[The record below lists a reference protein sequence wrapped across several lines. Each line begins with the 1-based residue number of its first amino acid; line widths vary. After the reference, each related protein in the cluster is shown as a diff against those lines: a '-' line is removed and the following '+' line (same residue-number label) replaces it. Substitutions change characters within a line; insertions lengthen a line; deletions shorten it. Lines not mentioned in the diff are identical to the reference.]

1 MHPLA
6 FCPGVSAFGII
17 HYYIH
22 GLYYLD
28 IVTIIHYNRQQG
40 NMFERI
46 LLPLDGSELA
56 ETVLPY
62 GEELARRLGSELIL
76 FHVHAP
82 ERQQYECIHRMYLD
96 RLAEAVAHNIR
107 KGHPEGTEGKVTT
120 IVAAGEPVEDIC
132 KLVEENNIGLIIMT
146 AVSASGLRVGKMLG
160 GVTDHVCRAVPI
172 PVMLIRPQALE
183 RVGDKGQLIN
193 HILIPLDGSDLSRL
207 ALPVGEELATKLK
220 ASMTLFQMAHIVV
233 PYDDATDNL
242 RLYGR
247 LTDEVEDRVRAEM
260 IALQAELKEKGL
272 NVTQVVV
279 TVGLSAAEQIIEVS
293 KSAGADLVVMST
305 HGRSGL
311 RRWVFGS
318 VAERVLRH
326 LEIPLLLVHARAG

>member
-1 MHPLA
+1 
-6 FCPGVSAFGII
+6 
-17 HYYIH
+17 
-22 GLYYLD
+22 
-28 IVTIIHYNRQQG
+28 
-40 NMFERI
+40 MFEKI

-56 ETVLPY
+56 EVALPY
-62 GEELARRLGSELIL
+62 GEELATRLGSELIL
-76 FHVHAP
+76 FHVHPP

-107 KGHPEGTEGKVTT
+107 KGQPEGTEVKVTT
-120 IVAAGEPVEDIC
+120 MVAAGEPVEDIC
-132 KLVEENNIGLIIMT
+132 KLVEKNNIGLIIMT

-160 GVTDHVCRAVPI
+160 SVTDHVCRTVPV
-172 PVMLIRPQALE
+172 PVMLIRPQALQ

-207 ALPVGEELATKLK
+207 ALPVAEELATKLK
-220 ASMTLFQMAHIVV
+220 AGITLFQMAHVV
-233 PYDDATDNL
+233 ISYADNGGSSL
-242 RLYGR
+242 PVYER
-247 LTDEVEDRVRAEM
+247 LTEEVESRVRAEM
-260 IALQAELKEKGL
+260 IALQAGLKRKGL
-272 NVTQVVV
+272 DATQIVV
-279 TVGLSAAEQIIEVS
+279 TVGLNAADEIIE
-293 KSAGADLVVMST
+293 AGKKIDADLVVMST

>member
-1 MHPLA
+1 
-6 FCPGVSAFGII
+6 
-17 HYYIH
+17 
-22 GLYYLD
+22 
-28 IVTIIHYNRQQG
+28 
-40 NMFERI
+40 MFDRI

-56 ETVLPY
+56 EVALPY
-62 GEELARRLGSELIL
+62 GEELATRLGSELIL

-107 KGHPEGTEGKVTT
+107 KGQPEGTEVKVTT
-120 IVAAGEPVEDIC
+120 MVAAGEPVEDIC
-132 KLVEENNIGLIIMT
+132 KLVEKNNIGLIIMT

-160 GVTDHVCRAVPI
+160 SVTDHVCRAVPV

-183 RVGDKGQLIN
+183 RVGGKGQLIN

-207 ALPVGEELATKLK
+207 ALPVAEELATKLK
-220 ASMTLFQMAHIVV
+220 AGITLFQMAHVV
-233 PYDDATDNL
+233 VSYADNAGSSL
-242 RLYGR
+242 PVYER
-247 LTDEVEDRVRAEM
+247 LTEEVENRARAEM
-260 IALQAELKEKGL
+260 IALQAQLKEKGL
-272 NVTQVVV
+272 DATQIVV
-279 TVGLSAAEQIIEVS
+279 TVGLNAADEIIEVS
-293 KSAGADLVVMST
+293 KKAGADLVVMST

>member
-1 MHPLA
+1 
-6 FCPGVSAFGII
+6 
-17 HYYIH
+17 
-22 GLYYLD
+22 
-28 IVTIIHYNRQQG
+28 
-40 NMFERI
+40 MFDRI

-62 GEELARRLGSELIL
+62 GEELATRLGSELIL

-107 KGHPEGTEGKVTT
+107 KGQPEGTEVKVTT
-120 IVAAGEPVEDIC
+120 VVAAGEPVEDIC
-132 KLVEENNIGLIIMT
+132 RLVEENNIGLIIMT

-160 GVTDHVCRAVPI
+160 SVTDHVCRAVPI

-183 RVGDKGQLIN
+183 QVGGKGQLIN
-193 HILIPLDGSDLSRL
+193 HLLIPVDGSDLSRL

-220 ASMTLFQMAHIVV
+220 AGVTLFQMARVV
-233 PYDDATDNL
+233 VSYADNAGGSL
-242 RLYGR
+242 PVYER
-247 LTDEVEDRVRAEM
+247 LTEEVESRVRAEM

-272 NVTQVVV
+272 DATQIVV
-279 TVGLSAAEQIIEVS
+279 TVGLNAADEIVDVS
-293 KSAGADLVVMST
+293 KKVGADLVVMST